1 MFHFGGFPSCNY
13 EFITGS
19 LILHQGGCPIRKS
32 TDIALICSSPWLIA
46 ACHVLLRLLMP
57 RHSPYAL
64 SSLNLLV
71 LSCLSFANNCS
82 VVFTFLPPFRGKIAV
97 LLPTISERP
106 FRDFSRFFLLTQLS
120 VRFLS
125 LPYSVFNDHLCNP
138 FRVTGGDEG
147 IRTLD
152 PLLAGQVLS
161 QLSYTPERGFRG
173 GNPRKLNNEKETESR
188 PFGFFY

>member
-1 MFHFGGFPSCNY
+1 MA
-13 EFITGS
+13 
-19 LILHQGGCPIRKS
+19 LHHACSHIRKS
-32 TDIALICSSPWLIA
+32 ADISAICASPQLIA

-138 FRVTGGDEG
+138 FRVTGRPKWTRTTDLAL
-147 IRTLD
+147 IRRAL
-152 PLLAGQVLS
+152 
-161 QLSYTPERGFRG
+161 
-173 GNPRKLNNEKETESR
+173 
-188 PFGFFY
+188 